1 MKCYIDVTLRLIVD
15 TDEDLSVDDIMDAID
30 IEAVPVDET
39 VDVLDTEVTNFGVV
53 DAK

>member
-1 MKCYIDVTLRLIVD
+1 
-15 TDEDLSVDDIMDAID
+15 MDAID

-39 VDVLDTEVTNFGVV
+39 VDVLDSEVTNFEIT

>member
-15 TDEDLSVDDIMDAID
+15 AEDGLSGDNIMDAID

-39 VDVLDTEVTNFGVV
+39 VDVLDTEVTNFGFV
-53 DAK
+53 DAE

>member
-15 TDEDLSVDDIMDAID
+15 ADEDLSVDDIMDAID

-39 VDVLDTEVTNFGVV
+39 VDVLDSEVDNFVIT